1 MCGIVGVISK
11 SPVNQLIYDALLLLQ
26 HRGQDAAGIVTME
39 GTKCFMHKARG
50 MVRDVFRTRNM
61 RALPGRV
68 GLGQVRYPTAGNAY
82 SEEEAQP
89 FYVNAPFGIVLVHN
103 GNLTNAPALKAELVQ
118 VDRRHINTDSDTE
131 VLINILAHELQFAAR
146 DLPLTPVVIFK
157 AVAAVHRR
165 VKGSY
170 AVVALIAGY
179 GLLAFRDPFGIRPL
193 CFGEGTATDEPAGR
207 SVMVASESVALE
219 GTGHRM
225 ARDVAPGEAIF
236 IDLEGRIHARQCALA
251 PKLYPCMFEY
261 VYLARPDSVLDGIS
275 VYHARLNLGETLAQ
289 RVVSTMPPSEIDVV
303 IPIPESSRPSAMQ
316 LAHRIG
322 KPYREGFVKNRYV
335 GRTFIMP
342 GQGVRKKSVRQ
353 KLNAIGME
361 FKGRNVLLV
370 DDSIVRGTTSKE
382 IVQMAREA
390 GANKVYMAS
399 AAPPVRYPNVY
410 GIDMP
415 TKEELVAHGRSN
427 EQIREFIGADQL
439 IYQDVD
445 AMKRVV
451 AALNPAICSFEAS
464 CFDGHYITG
473 DVSAEDF
480 ASMQAQR
487 RLQFDEEEGGNRSRL
502 ALQGEEE
509 PQ

>member
-26 HRGQDAAGIVTME
+26 HRGQDAAGIVTMQ
-39 GTKCFMHKARG
+39 GTKCYMHKARG

-61 RALPGRV
+61 RALPGPV

-103 GNLTNAPALKAELVQ
+103 GNLTNAAALKDELFAI
-118 VDRRHINTDSDTE
+118 DRRHINTPSDTE
-131 VLINILAHELQFAAR
+131 VLINILAHELELAAR
-146 DLPLTPVVIFK
+146 DLPLSPEEIFK
-157 AVAAVHRR
+157 AVRAVHKRI
-165 VKGSY
+165 KGSY

-179 GLLAFRDPFGIRPL
+179 GLLAFRDPYGIRPL
-193 CFGEGTATDEPAGR
+193 CFGEGVTAEGR
-207 SVMVASESVALE
+207 EVMVASESVAIE
-219 GTGHRM
+219 GTGHKVI
-225 ARDVAPGEAIF
+225 RDVAPGEAIF
-236 IDLEGRIHARQCALA
+236 IDLEGQVHAQQCADKPALN
-251 PKLYPCMFEY
+251 PCMFEF
-261 VYLARPDSVLDGIS
+261 VYLARPDSVMDGIS
-275 VYHARLNLGETLAQ
+275 VYQARLNMGETLAQ
-289 RVVSTMPPSEIDVV
+289 RVISTIRPNEIDVV

-316 LAHRIG
+316 LAQRIG

-353 KLNAIGME
+353 KLNAINVE

-382 IVQMAREA
+382 IVQMARDA
-390 GANKVYMAS
+390 GARKVYMAS
-399 AAPPVRYPNVY
+399 AAPPVRFPNVY

-415 TKEELVAHGRSN
+415 TSEELIAHNRSV
-427 EQIREFIGADQL
+427 EEIREFIGADAL

-445 AMKRVV
+445 AMKKVV
-451 AALNPAICSFEAS
+451 GALNSKLSGFEAS
-464 CFDGHYITG
+464 CFDGVYVTG
-473 DVSAEDF
+473 DVTRADF
-480 ASMQAQR
+480 DAMAAQR
-487 RLQFDEEEGGNRSRL
+487 SSAPDEEEGADRSRL
-502 ALQGEEE
+502 ALQGINERS
-509 PQ
+509 